1 MVKGEGDTLST
12 CLARQPIFD
21 NKLSLYGYE
30 LLYRSSESSRE
41 YDGTDPDRSSS
52 ETIVLSMD
60 IGSRRLTGN
69 RMAFINFTE
78 KLLLNE
84 VATILPKNHLVIEVL
99 EDVRPHREVLG
110 ACEKLKKQGYL
121 LALDDFE
128 LSAESKP
135 LLSLADIVKID
146 FIKSNAHG
154 GVKKEFDGINRAL
167 HETGRRG
174 VRFLAEKVETRE
186 EYADAKKM
194 GFSYYQG
201 YFFSKPEICSTNH
214 AAPSYINQLKL
225 IRMIANPMAD
235 YRKLAATISNDP
247 VLTYR
252 VLRLVNS
259 AYYDL
264 QYEVRSVNHALAILG
279 LDNIRKYV
287 TLLTIQQLT
296 KEKPEELFRI
306 SLVRGHF
313 LESLAPLAGMGKA
326 RNSLFMLG
334 LFSLMDV
341 IVGIPMEEVVELT
354 QLSESISSPLLKREG
369 KCADLLKIAE
379 NYERGNWDA
388 AAQLAHE
395 YGISER
401 EMLKV
406 YLDALEWA
414 DGMF

>member
-1 MVKGEGDTLST
+1 
-12 CLARQPIFD
+12 
-21 NKLSLYGYE
+21 
-30 LLYRSSESSRE
+30 
-41 YDGTDPDRSSS
+41 
-52 ETIVLSMD
+52 MD

-84 VATILPKNHLVIEVL
+84 IATILPKNHLVIEIL
-99 EDVRPHREVLG
+99 EDVRPDGKILE
-110 ACEKLKKQGYL
+110 ACKSLKRQGYL

-128 LSAESKP
+128 LSEENKI

-146 FIKSNAHG
+146 FIKSSSHG
-154 GVKKEFDGINRAL
+154 GVKNEIDGISRAL
-167 HETGRRG
+167 HELGRSG
-174 VRFLAEKVETRE
+174 VRYLAEKVETRE
-186 EYADAKKM
+186 DYAAAKKM

-201 YFFSKPEICSTNH
+201 YFFSKPEICSAKHVT
-214 AAPSYINQLKL
+214 PSYINQIKL

-264 QYEVRSVNHALAILG
+264 KYEVKSVNHALAILG
-279 LDNIRKYV
+279 IDNIRKYV

-296 KEKPEELFRI
+296 NEKPEELFRI

-313 LESLAPLAGMGKA
+313 LESMASLAGMRKS
-326 RNSLFMLG
+326 RNALFMLG

-341 IVGIPMEEVVELT
+341 IVGLPMEEVVELT
-354 QLSESISSPLLKREG
+354 QLSESISAPLLTHEG
-369 KCADLLKIAE
+369 KSADLLKVAE
-379 NYERGNWDA
+379 NYERGNWD
-388 AAQLAHE
+388 LATQIACE

-401 EMLKV
+401 EMLKL
-406 YLDALEWA
+406 YLDAIEWA
-414 DGMF
+414 DDMF